1 MSIAPDNPMEPG
13 SAEHTILVVD
23 DEPAI
28 LRLVSDYL
36 KNVGFRILVSRDGE
50 SALERARYAHPDLI
64 LLDVVM
70 PGLDGFE
77 TCRRLKADETLRD
90 IPVIFMT
97 SLSETQ
103 DKVLGFQLGAV
114 DYIPKP
120 FEYEEILGRIT
131 THLRLRD
138 LAREL
143 RAAKENLERQVE
155 ERTAELAR
163 SNEELRAIAI
173 ENAHLFEAE
182 REQRRQVEQSH
193 AQLVQSEKLAATGRL
208 AASLAHEINN
218 PLQIIHN
225 SLQLLL
231 TLPFGPDKQ
240 QEYLQ
245 MASEEVERLVE
256 LVTRILDF
264 ARPSRRKKQP
274 ADVNDAVEKALNLT
288 AKYLQHN
295 DITLHRDLAL
305 DLPPVAAVADEL
317 GQVFLNLVLNAV
329 DAMPHGGTLH
339 VSSRLGDDG
348 HLVVA
353 FTDSGPGITP
363 EHLAQIFEP
372 FFSTKEGG
380 TGLGLSISYDVVERH
395 GGDIV
400 VESVV
405 GKGTTFTVRLP
416 AMAREARA

>member
-1 MSIAPDNPMEPG
+1 M
-13 SAEHTILVVD
+13 
-23 DEPAI
+23 
-28 LRLVSDYL
+28 
-36 KNVGFRILVSRDGE
+36 
-50 SALERARYAHPDLI
+50 
-64 LLDVVM
+64 
-70 PGLDGFE
+70 
-77 TCRRLKADETLRD
+77 
-90 IPVIFMT
+90 
-97 SLSETQ
+97 
-103 DKVLGFQLGAV
+103 
-114 DYIPKP
+114 PKP

-143 RAAKENLERQVE
+143 QAAKENLERQVE

-163 SNEELRAIAI
+163 SNEELRAIAM
-173 ENAHLFEAE
+173 ENACLLEAE
-182 REQRRQVEQSH
+182 REQRKQLEQSQ
-193 AQLVQSEKLAATGRL
+193 AQLVRSEKLAATGRL

-274 ADVNDAVEKALNLT
+274 ADVNDAVEKALILT

-329 DAMPHGGTLH
+329 DAMPQGGTLR
-339 VSSRLGDDG
+339 VSSRLSDDG
-348 HLVVA
+348 RLEVT
-353 FTDSGPGITP
+353 FTDSGPGIAP
-363 EHLAQIFEP
+363 EHVERIFEP
-372 FFSTKEGG
+372 FFSTKEEG
-380 TGLGLSISYDVVERH
+380 TGLGLNISYQVVEQY
-395 GGDIV
+395 GGEIT
-400 VESVV
+400 VESVI
-405 GKGTTFTVRLP
+405 GEGATLTVWLP
-416 AMAREARA
+416 VMGGEVVKDGD

>member
-1 MSIAPDNPMEPG
+1 MSAAPDTLSEPG
-13 SAEHTILVVD
+13 FAGYTILVAD
-23 DEPAI
+23 DDPTN
-28 LRLVSDYL
+28 LRLVSSYL
-36 KNVGFRILVSRDGE
+36 KKAGFKILVSRDGE
-50 SALERARYAHPDLI
+50 SALKRARYAQPDLI
-64 LLDVVM
+64 LLDVMM
-70 PGLDGFE
+70 PGIDGFE

-97 SLSETQ
+97 ALIEVA
-103 DKVLGFQLGAV
+103 DKVEGFQAGAV

-120 FEYEEILGRIT
+120 LQHEEILKRIT

-138 LAREL
+138 LLHEL
-143 RAAKENLERQVE
+143 QNAKENLERQVE

-173 ENAHLFEAE
+173 ENARLFEAE
-182 REQRRQVEQSH
+182 REQRRQVEQSQ
-193 AQLVQSEKLAATGRL
+193 AQLVRSEKLAATGRL

-245 MASEEVERLVE
+245 IANEEVKRLMDI
-256 LVTRILDF
+256 VTRILDS
-264 ARPSRRKKQP
+264 ARTSRQKRQ
-274 ADVNDAVEKALNLT
+274 ATDINDAVEKALALT

-295 DITLHRDLAL
+295 QITLQQDLMP
-305 DLPPVAAVADEL
+305 DLPPVAAAPDEL

-329 DAMPHGGTLH
+329 DAMPHGGVLH
-339 VSSRLGDDG
+339 VSSRLSDDG
-348 HLVVA
+348 HLAVA
-353 FTDSGPGITP
+353 FTDNGRGIPP
-363 EHLAQIFEP
+363 EHLGHIFEP

-395 GGDIV
+395 KGDLV
-400 VESVV
+400 VESVP
-405 GKGTTFTVRLP
+405 GEGATFTVWLP
-416 AMAREARA
+416 VMDR